1 MLVEDNEINQQ
12 VAREILENEG
22 FWVDIAENGLVA
34 VEKINK
40 KRYDIVLMDLQMP
53 VLDGYKASIE
63 IRNSGNSALPII
75 ALSADAM
82 TGTKE
87 KVEEAGMNGYITKPI
102 EKNALFESL
111 VKWIEPGER
120 ERFKPAES
128 IEMEE
133 EIDELYKKVT
143 RLNVKEGL
151 ARISGN
157 YKLYIEI
164 LKKFEKNSSN
174 FMERLKKFITDGEVE
189 SAARELH
196 TIKGIASNIGGTTI
210 RKLAA
215 VLEQNLKEGAD
226 ITQMEEFAIIENEI
240 TNVVAEIREV
250 GEPKTVMENR
260 ILTEE
265 EFMEKIEE
273 SYRDWE
279 TDRKSTRLNSSHRSL
294 SRMPS
299 SA

>member
-1 MLVEDNEINQQ
+1 
-12 VAREILENEG
+12 
-22 FWVDIAENGLVA
+22 
-34 VEKINK
+34 
-40 KRYDIVLMDLQMP
+40 
-53 VLDGYKASIE
+53 
-63 IRNSGNSALPII
+63 
-75 ALSADAM
+75 
-82 TGTKE
+82 
-87 KVEEAGMNGYITKPI
+87 
-102 EKNALFESL
+102 
-111 VKWIEPGER
+111 
-120 ERFKPAES
+120 
-128 IEMEE
+128 MEE

-196 TIKGIASNIGGTTI
+196 TIKGVASNIGGTTI

-240 TNVVAEIREV
+240 TNVIAEIR
-250 GEPKTVMENR
+250 
-260 ILTEE
+260 
-265 EFMEKIEE
+265 
-273 SYRDWE
+273 
-279 TDRKSTRLNSSHRSL
+279 
-294 SRMPS
+294 
-299 SA
+299 